1 MSQPTT
7 PESGR
12 SNPCG
17 KPTEPCGEFAAL
29 RQANLARAREW
40 NPDGV
45 ATGPGFAGLELA
57 GEVGELCNL
66 LKKAERA
73 RLGLVG
79 GSVSPEAIAQEL
91 ADVVICADLVGI
103 ALGLDLW
110 PIVRQKFN
118 ATSEEKGFR
127 TRLED
132 RPLTDM
138 LDFAQQQVEAL
149 LHRNRI
155 NQAFSSLVERS
166 GLSPDLVETPEFKA
180 GCRADEALRR
190 LGIDTDSWTIPC
202 DLIPISVARFKDAG
216 HPATAAGEVATC
228 GLCGEPMPPGEEM
241 FAYHGLRNPCPKPP
255 LAQGGGA

>member
-40 NPDGV
+40 NPDSV
-45 ATGPGFAGLELA
+45 VTGPGFAGLELA

-110 PIVRQKFN
+110 PIVVAKFN
-118 ATSEEKGFR
+118 ATSDAKGFA
-127 TRLED
+127 TRL
-132 RPLTDM
+132 RAAIPL
-138 LDFAQQQVEAL
+138 
-149 LHRNRI
+149 
-155 NQAFSSLVERS
+155 
-166 GLSPDLVETPEFKA
+166 
-180 GCRADEALRR
+180 
-190 LGIDTDSWTIPC
+190 
-202 DLIPISVARFKDAG
+202 SVARFKEAG
-216 HPATAAGEVATC
+216 HPATADGEAATC